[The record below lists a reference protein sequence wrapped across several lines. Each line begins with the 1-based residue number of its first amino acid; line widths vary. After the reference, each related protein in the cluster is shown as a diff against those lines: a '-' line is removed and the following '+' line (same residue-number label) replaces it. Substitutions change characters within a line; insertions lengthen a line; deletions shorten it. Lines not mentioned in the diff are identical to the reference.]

1 MMKVPQRFVKLSLMS
16 LVVVDVQAYLTDEIL
31 LNRDTK
37 LTPPAVAAV
46 AAVAAADRKCLV
58 VKAEPEVTAH
68 RGADADGDS
77 SLHQPSRE
85 GGS

>member
-1 MMKVPQRFVKLSLMS
+1 MMKVPQRFAKLSLLS

-46 AAVAAADRKCLV
+46 AAADRKCLV
-58 VKAEPEVTAH
+58 VKAEPERERTSAIE
-68 RGADADGDS
+68 RMRIGWG
-77 SLHQPSRE
+77 LTPSWM

>member
-46 AAVAAADRKCLV
+46 AAAADRKCLV
-58 VKAEPEVTAH
+58 VKAEPERERTSAIE
-68 RGADADGDS
+68 RMRIGWG
-77 SLHQPSRE
+77 LTPSWM